1 MNSVR
6 RVLRFLLAALLAWP
20 LAAAADERILS
31 FHSKIDIAAD
41 GGMDVTETIRVR
53 AEGDAIR
60 HGIYRDFPT
69 DYRDRAGNAV
79 RVAFEPRALT
89 RDDASEPFHT
99 ERKSNG
105 IRVYFGA
112 KETTLAPGE
121 YTYSFDY
128 HTNRQLGFFAD
139 HDELYW
145 NVTGNGWEF
154 PIDDASAEVALPGS
168 ISPAHLKL
176 DGYTGVQ
183 GAKGKAYSANADGAS
198 HAVFATTHA
207 LAPHEGLTI
216 AVGFPKGVIA
226 APTDRQRVAWFL
238 GDNAG
243 VLALVAGLLLVLSYY
258 TVQWSRVGRDP
269 RPGTIIPLY
278 EPPTGHTPGALRYVE
293 RMGWDDRC
301 VAADVVDAAVRGAI
315 RIADDDGDYRIERAG
330 KAELPPIESRLVS
343 DLLGGSSDF
352 TFRQAEHARISKAI
366 DAHKQAL
373 KAAYAESHFR
383 RNTGL
388 VVIGALITVAA
399 VIGAALL
406 MGDAGRT
413 AGAAFM
419 LVWLGGWSVGVF
431 ALCAQVVNAWRKARR
446 GALGKRAAATIGAL
460 FISVFALP
468 FIAGEVAGIGMLV
481 MIAGVAF
488 AIALV
493 GLIATNL
500 LFAYLMKAP
509 TPTGRRLLD
518 QIDGLRLY
526 LGVAERDELA
536 AQKAPPMS
544 ADQFHRMLPYALAL
558 GVEENWTNV
567 FAAAV
572 GPAAAAAAVAAAGW
586 YHGSSINNL
595 GGFASDI
602 GSSFGS
608 AISSSSSAPGSSS
621 GGGGGGSSG
630 GGGGGGGGGG
640 W

>member
-1 MNSVR
+1 MKSAH
-6 RVLRFLLAALLAWP
+6 RVAGWLLAALLASP
-20 LAAAADERILS
+20 ALASADERILS
-31 FHSKIDIAAD
+31 FHSRIDVAAD

-53 AEGDAIR
+53 AEGQNIR

-69 DYRDRAGNAV
+69 DYRDRGGNAV

-89 RDDASEPFHT
+89 RDDAVEPFHT
-99 ERKSNG
+99 ERQSNG
-105 IRVYFGA
+105 VRVYFGA
-112 KETTLAPGE
+112 KETALEPGV

-145 NVTGNGWEF
+145 NVTGNGWDF
-154 PIDDASAEVALPGS
+154 PIDSAGATVSLPGS
-168 ISPAHLKL
+168 ISPAHLRL
-176 DGYTGVQ
+176 DAYTGPQ
-183 GAKGKAYSANADGAS
+183 GAKGRAWTANADGAS
-198 HAVFATTHA
+198 HAVFATTQP

-216 AVGFPKGVIA
+216 ALGFPKGVVA
-226 APTDRQRVAWFL
+226 APSDRQRLEWFL

-243 VLALVAGLLLVLSYY
+243 VLALVAGLLLVLTYY
-258 TVQWSRVGRDP
+258 VVQWSRVGRDP
-269 RPGTIIPLY
+269 RAGTIIPLY
-278 EPPTGHTPGALRYVE
+278 EPPAAHTPGALRYVE

-301 VAADVVDAAVRGAI
+301 VAADIVDAAVRGAI
-315 RIADDDGDYRIERAG
+315 RISDDSGDYRIERATRPD
-330 KAELPPIESRLVS
+330 LPPVEARLVD
-343 DLLGGSSDF
+343 DLLGDNDAF
-352 TFRQAEHARISKAI
+352 TFKQSSHSRISYALE
-366 DAHKQAL
+366 AHKKAL
-373 KAAYAESHFR
+373 KATYLASHFR

-388 VVIGALITVAA
+388 VVIGVLITLAA
-399 VIGAALL
+399 VIGGALL
-406 MGDAGRT
+406 VGDAGRT
-413 AGAAFM
+413 AGSLFIM
-419 LVWLGGWSVGVF
+419 VWLGGWSVGVF
-431 ALCAQVVNAWRKARR
+431 ALCASVARAWRAASR
-446 GALGKRAAATIGAL
+446 GPLGKRAAATFGAVFL
-460 FISVFALP
+460 SLFALP
-468 FIAGEVAGIGMLV
+468 FVAGEIFGIGVLFML
-481 MIAGVAF
+481 AGVAF
-488 AIALV
+488 AIAIVALV
-493 GLIATNL
+493 ATNL

-509 TPTGRRLLD
+509 TTSGRRLLD

-536 AQKAPPMS
+536 AQKAPPLTP
-544 ADQFHRMLPYALAL
+544 DRFHRMLPYALAL
-558 GVEENWTNV
+558 GVEENWTNL

-572 GPAAAAAAVAAAGW
+572 GPAAAAAAVTAAGW

>member
-1 MNSVR
+1 MRTACHILLFLHAV
-6 RVLRFLLAALLAWP
+6 LLAAP
-20 LAAAADERILS
+20 LAAVADERILS
-31 FHSKIDIAAD
+31 FHSKIDVAAD

-53 AEGDAIR
+53 AEGQAIR

-69 DYRDRAGNAV
+69 DYRDRGGNAV

-99 ERKSNG
+99 ERQSNG
-105 IRVYFGA
+105 IRVYFGS
-112 KETTLAPGE
+112 KETTLEPGE

-145 NVTGNGWEF
+145 NVTGNGWDF
-154 PIDDASAEVALPGS
+154 PIDAAGAEIALPDS

-176 DGYTGVQ
+176 DGYTGPQ
-183 GAKGKAYSANADGAS
+183 GARGKAYTANADGAS

-216 AVGFPKGVIA
+216 ALGFPKGVVA
-226 APTDRQRVAWFL
+226 APTNRQRLAWFL

-243 VLALVAGLLLVLSYY
+243 VLALAAGLLLVLSYY
-258 TVQWSRVGRDP
+258 LVQWSRVGRDP

-278 EPPTGHTPGALRYVE
+278 EPPAEHTPGALRYVE

-301 VAADVVDAAVRGAI
+301 VAADIVDAAVRGAI

-330 KAELPPIESRLVS
+330 NAQLPPVESRLVS
-343 DLLGGSSDF
+343 DLLGGASVFVFKQS
-352 TFRQAEHARISKAI
+352 AHARISTAL
-366 DAHKQAL
+366 DAHKKAL
-373 KAAYAESHFR
+373 KSAYADSHFHK
-383 RNTGL
+383 NSGL
-388 VVIGALITVAA
+388 IVIGALITVAT

-406 MGDAGRT
+406 MGDAGRSV
-413 AGAAFM
+413 GAAFM

-431 ALCAQVVNAWRKARR
+431 ALCAKVVSAWRMARR
-446 GALGKRAAATIGAL
+446 GSLGKRAAATIGAI

-468 FIAGEVAGIGMLV
+468 FIVGEVAGIGMLV
-481 MIAGVAF
+481 MVAGVAF
-488 AIALV
+488 AIAIV
-493 GLIATNL
+493 ALIATNL

-509 TPTGRRLLD
+509 TTSGRRLLD
-518 QIDGLRLY
+518 QIEGLRLY

-536 AQKAPPMS
+536 AQKAPPLTP
-544 ADQFHRMLPYALAL
+544 DQFHRMLPYALAL

-572 GPAAAAAAVAAAGW
+572 GPAAAAAAVTAAGW